1 MMLYLPKVAKCQKV
15 SDETLVTVMTSFFRH
30 EAVRFFSDRNQT
42 FLSFETLLPL
52 DLKSDKH
59 PLTLVNKILS
69 SINLEQEI
77 WTRGFE
83 KRFAWRSN
91 PVTTMHFSHRE
102 SGTTWCCMLE
112 LIKMLVLTTYNGAHP
127 PPEMKMCFFEHS
139 KFPPERSRFPPWTFE
154 HSSRMIEV
162 STPNVWP
169 FISNERSFLLKFD
182 LSYRTIDNSLH
193 EIF

>member
-1 MMLYLPKVAKCQKV
+1 
-15 SDETLVTVMTSFFRH
+15 MTSFFH
-30 EAVRFFSDRNQT
+30 HKAVRFFSDRNHT

-52 DLKSDKH
+52 DLKSDEH

-83 KRFAWRSN
+83 KRFAWQSN
-91 PVTTMHFSHRE
+91 SVTTVHFSRWE

-112 LIKMLVLTTYNGAHP
+112 LIKMLVLTTYNAAHP
-127 PPEMKMCFFEHS
+127 LHEIKMCFFEHS
-139 KFPPERSRFPPWTFE
+139 TFPPEQSRFPPQMFD
-154 HSSRMIEV
+154 HSSRTIEV

-169 FISNERSFLLKFD
+169 FISNKRSFLLIFD

-193 EIF
+193 ENF